1 MHIWLVESSMV
12 TILRKANFPYYKGII
27 LFKSEFHFL
36 PHIYTFV
43 TLITPSSENS
53 SRISLLKSLDPRF
66 LMRVHQVRCEVT
78 PCIQKHVDGHKEWN
92 RQTREAWTRS
102 PMMPS
107 DPYSFFYKSMTQHAD
122 PIDHKQTKCKTKVK
136 PC

>member
-1 MHIWLVESSMV
+1 MKGNA
-12 TILRKANFPYYKGII
+12 TPTYYFLRVLHNM
-27 LFKSEFHFL
+27 KSEFHFL

-53 SRISLLKSLDPRF
+53 SRIPLLKSLDPCF

-92 RQTREAWTRS
+92 R
-102 PMMPS
+102 
-107 DPYSFFYKSMTQHAD
+107 
-122 PIDHKQTKCKTKVK
+122 
-136 PC
+136 